1 MHRDIQKLIAS
12 AKTEFLTDMNNKVLQ
27 DKLKALVDLQSILA
41 THQLPPHEL
50 EAIRQKVAELSTP
63 PVSTTYPQPS
73 IVTPVPYANGLN
85 ITSSQVSQNYP
96 QLHVPPATV
105 HHTVTPSTQQQHQ
118 PDLSMMNSSRL
129 ADILASAKA
138 QQAPP
143 TPVVAPTPASYN
155 QPPVVPIPTTTAGGA
170 PSSLLA
176 QLRAAG
182 LLAPEGNTPVNGPVA
197 PHPQYPPPQPA
208 GHAPTTPLVS
218 LANPMKLAFDND
230 VELTSASLK
239 K

>member
-1 MHRDIQKLIAS
+1 
-12 AKTEFLTDMNNKVLQ
+12 MNNKVLQ

-50 EAIRQKVAELSTP
+50 EAIRQKVAELSAP
-63 PVSTTYPQPS
+63 PASTSYPQPS

-85 ITSSQVSQNYP
+85 VTNSQVPQNYP

-105 HHTVTPSTQQQHQ
+105 HHTVTPSAQHQ

-143 TPVVAPTPASYN
+143 TPAVAPTPASYN
-155 QPPVVPIPTTTAGGA
+155 QPPVVPISTTTAGGQ

-182 LLAPEGNTPVNGPVA
+182 LLAPEGNTPVNGPIV
-197 PHPQYPPPQPA
+197 PQPQYLPPQPA
-208 GHAPTTPLVS
+208 GHAPATPLAS
-218 LANPMKLAFDND
+218 LANPMRLAVEND

>member
-1 MHRDIQKLIAS
+1 
-12 AKTEFLTDMNNKVLQ
+12 MNNKVLQ

-50 EAIRQKVAELSTP
+50 EAIRQKVAELSIP
-63 PVSTTYPQPS
+63 QVSTTYPQPS
-73 IVTPVPYANGLN
+73 IITPVPYANGLN
-85 ITSSQVSQNYP
+85 VTSSQVSQNYP

-105 HHTVTPSTQQQHQ
+105 HHTITPSTQQPQQHQ

-143 TPVVAPTPASYN
+143 TPIVAPTPASYN
-155 QPPVVPIPTTTAGGA
+155 QPPVVPVSTTTTGGP

-182 LLAPEGNTPVNGPVA
+182 LLAPEGNTPVNGAVA
-197 PHPQYPPPQPA
+197 PQSQYPPPQPA
-208 GHAPTTPLVS
+208 GHAPTTPLAS
-218 LANPMKLAFDND
+218 LANPMKLAFEND